1 MHYKVK
7 ENVPKMNSQY
17 NKEDW
22 KVSAILSLV
31 LKPDLK
37 EYFFLP
43 QLTIIVKQW
52 RLSKIISIKY
62 RTEMCI

>member
-1 MHYKVK
+1 
-7 ENVPKMNSQY
+7 MNSQY